1 MAVRDKNLNDKH
13 LKIKGIVRKSN
24 IELLRIVAMLMIIL
38 HHLVIKGADTCGYL
52 TPYNIS
58 DGLLGEVIN
67 SLIISGVDLFILIS
81 GYFGSRNITYNIIR
95 LILDV
100 AIYGLICFAVS
111 MILGTSFS
119 VKNLISSMSIFN
131 NWFVLHFI
139 LLLMFS
145 PILESA
151 LSNIQI
157 RTLRVWIILLT
168 IVNVIFGWGK
178 GVFNIDGYNVMN
190 FIFIYMLGRYLKLER
205 TVFLPQLRKYPILI
219 YLVSSAMVSCIFV
232 VCYIFIDKHA
242 PATRIFG
249 YNNPFIILS
258 AMCLFCLFEKI
269 KWQKKWINEVAKCA
283 FPVFLLHTGISIQPI
298 RNMFGHEIYAMF
310 GYGGLFL
317 LAVLIYVVCSLIA
330 YPIEKVKS
338 GLYARIKIYVSSLV

>member
-1 MAVRDKNLNDKH
+1 MKE
-13 LKIKGIVRKSN
+13 IVRKSN
-24 IELLRIVAMLMIIL
+24 IELLRVVAMLMIIF

-58 DGLLGEVIN
+58 DGLLGGVIN

-81 GYFGSRNITYNIIR
+81 GYFGSKNITYNIIR

-100 AIYGLICFAVS
+100 AIYGLICFGIS
-111 MILGTSFS
+111 IILGISFS
-119 VKNLISSMSIFN
+119 VKGLISSMSIFN

-145 PILESA
+145 PILEAA
-151 LSNIQI
+151 LNNIQI
-157 RTLRVWIILLT
+157 RTLRIWIILLA

-190 FIFIYMLGRYLKLER
+190 FIFIYMLGRYMKLEQ
-205 TVFLPQLRKYPILI
+205 TAFLPQLRKHPLLI
-219 YLVSSAMVSCIFV
+219 YLVSSAMVCCLFV
-232 VCYIFIDKHA
+232 VCYIFMDKHVSA
-242 PATRIFG
+242 MRIFG
-249 YNNPFIILS
+249 YNNPFVILS
-258 AMCLFCLFEKI
+258 AMCLFCFFEKI
-269 KWQKKWINEVAKCA
+269 RCQKRWINEVAKCA

-298 RNMFGHEIYAMF
+298 RNMFGHEIYALF

-317 LAVLIYVVCSLIA
+317 LAVLVYVICSLIA
-330 YPIEKVKS
+330 YPIEKIKS
-338 GLYARIKIYVSSLV
+338 GLYARIKMYVSPLA

>member
-1 MAVRDKNLNDKH
+1 MKE
-13 LKIKGIVRKSN
+13 IVRKSN
-24 IELLRIVAMLMIIL
+24 IELLRVVAMLMIIF

-58 DGLLGEVIN
+58 DGLLGGVIN

-81 GYFGSRNITYNIIR
+81 GYFGSKNITYNIIR

-100 AIYGLICFAVS
+100 AIYGLICFGIS
-111 MILGTSFS
+111 IILGISFS
-119 VKNLISSMSIFN
+119 VKGLISSMSIFN

-145 PILESA
+145 PILEAA
-151 LSNIQI
+151 LNNIQI
-157 RTLRVWIILLT
+157 RTLRIWIILLA

-190 FIFIYMLGRYLKLER
+190 FIFIYMLGRYMKLEQ
-205 TVFLPQLRKYPILI
+205 TAFLPQLRKHPLLI
-219 YLVSSAMVSCIFV
+219 YLVSSAMVCCLFV
-232 VCYIFIDKHA
+232 VCYIFMDKHVSA
-242 PATRIFG
+242 MRIFG
-249 YNNPFIILS
+249 YNNPFVILS
-258 AMCLFCLFEKI
+258 AMCLFCFFEKI
-269 KWQKKWINEVAKCA
+269 RCQKRWINEVAKCA

-298 RNMFGHEIYAMF
+298 RNMFGHEIYALF

-317 LAVLIYVVCSLIA
+317 LAVLVYVICSLIA
-330 YPIEKVKS
+330 YPIEKIKS
-338 GLYARIKIYVSSLV
+338 GLYARIKCMLVL